1 MAFERILIPLAN
13 IRLNKDNDR
22 HGQLLSEQECIQWM
36 LTHQGQNILN
46 LAKDISENGLSPLD
60 NILVLPERS
69 PESTEYIVWE
79 GNRRVTALKILDDPN
94 RCHDPEM
101 QSKFLKIKK
110 NSKNVISNEIE
121 CIVAP
126 SEEEAE
132 RLIELRH
139 QGPQEGI
146 GTVPWD
152 PIQKNRHLQR
162 LGKKG
167 KYSLSQT
174 IIESFL
180 EKMDDPLKETVSNRR
195 FPISTLER
203 LLSNPEVRRFLGI
216 GVANG
221 VPTLLLEKDE
231 IYKGL
236 KKILNDIAMGMTAR
250 QINSTK
256 QQEEYLNSFSGE
268 NVPDKN
274 KENKNEI
281 NPSIPISTTTTLPA
295 PPSASPRL
303 RPLSQE
309 RKYLIPSRVK
319 YSIRNERL
327 NAIYRE
333 LRTLSLDSY
342 ANAIGILFRVFIE
355 IGVELYLEK
364 QGIFYSEHDKLTKKL
379 SKSVS
384 HMKTEKWLNESSSK
398 GVDSAISTPH
408 HTCSI
413 NSFNAYVHNE
423 KFNPS
428 PKDLRISW
436 DNLQPFFDC
445 LFNHL

>member
-1 MAFERILIPLAN
+1 MAFERILIPLAM
-13 IRLNKDNDR
+13 IRLKKDNDR
-22 HGQLLSEQECIQWM
+22 HGQLHSEQECIQWM

-46 LAKDISENGLSPLD
+46 LAKDISENSLSPLD
-60 NILVLPERS
+60 GILVLPES
-69 PESTEYIVWE
+69 SKESTEYIVWE
-79 GNRRVTALKILDDPN
+79 GNRRITALKILDDPN
-94 RCHDPEM
+94 RCHDPAM
-101 QSKFLKIKK
+101 HSKFLKIKK
-110 NSKNVISNEIE
+110 NSKFVIPKEIE

-139 QGPQEGI
+139 QGPQDGI

-152 PIQKNRHLQR
+152 PIQKNRHLER

-167 KYSLSQT
+167 KYSLSQI

-180 EKMDDPLKETVSNRR
+180 EKMDDPLKKIVNDRK

-203 LLSNPEVRRFLGI
+203 LLSNPEVRKFLGI
-216 GVANG
+216 AVENG
-221 VPTLLLEKDE
+221 SPTLLLEKDE

-236 KKILNDIAMGMTAR
+236 KKILNDIAEGMTAR

-256 QQEEYLNSFSGE
+256 QQEEYLNSFSDK

-274 KENKNEI
+274 KRNKIESI
-281 NPSIPISTTTTLPA
+281 PSPPISTPTSLSPTQTQ
-295 PPSASPRL
+295 PRL
-303 RPLSQE
+303 RPLSHE
-309 RKYLIPSRVK
+309 RKYLIPSRAK
-319 YSIRNERL
+319 YSIKNERL
-327 NAIYRE
+327 NSIYRE
-333 LRTLSLDSY
+333 LRTLHLNSY
-342 ANAIGILFRVFIE
+342 PNAIGILFRVFIE

-364 QGIFYSEHDKLTKKL
+364 QGISFNKDEKLKNKL
-379 SKSVS
+379 SKSVN
-384 HMKTEKWLNESSSK
+384 HMKTEKWLDENSSK
-398 GVDSAISTPH
+398 GADIAISTPH

-428 PKDLRISW
+428 PKDLCISW